1 MEKAEGCAA
10 TVTGVEKVEGYML
23 DGRFY
28 KTLEAAQNAKMV
40 EKIINQLLH
49 NSLISVGDEFRVG
62 RALAYVLN
70 NYRLT
75 PK

>member
-1 MEKAEGCAA
+1 MENPKSE
-10 TVTGVEKVEGYML
+10 TGVEKVEGYML
-23 DGRFY
+23 NGRFY
-28 KTLEAAQNAKMV
+28 RTLEAAQNAKMV
-40 EKIINQLLH
+40 EEIVNQLLH
-49 NSLISVGDEFRVG
+49 NKLINIGCELQIG